1 MIIGINATF
10 KLHGGAKTHLLEFI
24 KWIRLLRPGYQL
36 IIYTRKENLHEL
48 HKVDLIGVK
57 LVTINGISKSNVI
70 RVIWVQLVLPFTAIK
85 MKNDILFCPGNM
97 SPILNTVK
105 KKVQWIGT
113 IGPFCNEIYKD
124 ISFQMKLEFYFNKI
138 LILLSGLTSDVVIH
152 STGYSMHLFIDKYF
166 FNKDKQY
173 LINAGKEDY
182 FSLKEGDLL
191 KSEKYS
197 NDMVVVSHLYRYKNI
212 ENLIY
217 AYSEFISN
225 SNANNK
231 LHIIGSPINLKYY
244 QYLLDLV
251 RNLNLVD
258 RVIFSGEMKK
268 EDLREV
274 YSSCKLFVFPSFCES
289 SGYILIEAMSC
300 GSPILASNRTA
311 IPYTCSEAAIYFDPK
326 DVSQLSLLM
335 SRMMNEK
342 YNLKERKEA
351 SLLQASKMPNYKES
365 VEDFLS
371 ILENKGGL

>member
-1 MIIGINATF
+1 
-10 KLHGGAKTHLLEFI
+10 
-24 KWIRLLRPGYQL
+24 
-36 IIYTRKENLHEL
+36 
-48 HKVDLIGVK
+48 
-57 LVTINGISKSNVI
+57 
-70 RVIWVQLVLPFTAIK
+70 
-85 MKNDILFCPGNM
+85 
-97 SPILNTVK
+97 
-105 KKVQWIGT
+105 
-113 IGPFCNEIYKD
+113 
-124 ISFQMKLEFYFNKI
+124 
-138 LILLSGLTSDVVIH
+138 
-152 STGYSMHLFIDKYF
+152 
-166 FNKDKQY
+166 
-173 LINAGKEDY
+173 
-182 FSLKEGDLL
+182 
-191 KSEKYS
+191 
-197 NDMVVVSHLYRYKNI
+197 MVVVSHLYRYKNI